1 MSLHTEWLRR
11 TGTDLRG
18 FWSSEDGLVT
28 VEWVALA
35 GAIIIGAI
43 AVGWLV
49 MRSLPSG
56 ELDRKL
62 NSGAYK
68 LVNVS
73 LVHLLA

>member
-49 MRSLPSG
+49 MRSLSAPANAIGSQIQAKTSST
-56 ELDRKL
+56 L
-62 NSGAYK
+62 
-68 LVNVS
+68 
-73 LVHLLA
+73 